1 MVRKPEKSK
10 NPKIQ
15 KFKNSKKKENE
26 NKQPVGNIYK
36 SDAAKI
42 SFYTSEYCW
51 YVSGRLLAEVK
62 KKKGLQARQKKKILI
77 QLRPYI

>member
-62 KKKGLQARQKKKILI
+62 KKRDYKLDRKRK
-77 QLRPYI
+77 Y